1 MSFSNRVKDEMVRL
15 PLGNGHE
22 IKAELAGLLLS
33 SGNLNIDNR
42 GVGLNWESEGAQVA
56 RRLYALLRRIQ
67 ENLQVQIRVGGKGQ
81 VGSTQRYRLAVA
93 PQEGLSRL
101 LEELGLVEKNC
112 LPSGRIPLK
121 VLERES
127 ARRAFL
133 RGFFLGRGSISDPKS
148 GYYLELLCEREQV
161 AEGIKGVESRL
172 GLKPGVRAR
181 RNFWLVYLNRVED
194 ILNFLNLTGAHQVLL
209 DVESSRIFKEMRGTV
224 NRRVNW
230 ETANLEKTIKA
241 GLKQMEDI
249 GIIAENRGLN
259 KLPPGLQD
267 IARLRVRYPHLTLK
281 ELGDR
286 CEPPVGKSG
295 VNHRMRRISRIADEI
310 RREGK

>member
-1 MSFSNRVKDEMVRL
+1 MSFSNRVKDELVRL
-15 PLGNGHE
+15 PLGTGRE

-33 SGNLNIDNR
+33 SGNLSIDNR

-56 RRLYALLRRIQ
+56 RRLYALLRRLQ
-67 ENLQVQIRVGGKGQ
+67 ENLQVQIRVGEKGQ
-81 VGSTQRYRLAVA
+81 VGSTQRYRLTIS

-101 LEELGLVEKNC
+101 LEELDLVEKKF
-112 LPSGRIPLK
+112 LPSGRIPFQL
-121 VLERES
+121 LERES

-133 RGFFLGRGSISDPKS
+133 RGFFLGRGSISNPQS
-148 GYYLELLCEREQV
+148 SYYLELLCERQEV

-172 GLKPGVRAR
+172 GLKPGVRSR
-181 RNFWLVYLNRVED
+181 RNFWLVYLNRAED
-194 ILNFLNLTGAHQVLL
+194 ILDFLNLTGAHRVLL

-241 GLKQMEDI
+241 GLKQMEDV

-259 KLPPGLQD
+259 NLPPGLQD

-281 ELGDR
+281 ELGDL